1 LVPLTGH
8 RNLAVRGPDEP
19 QDMSAIAWDGEIG
32 IDRSV
37 ALQSTLDYERDWRGF

>member
-1 LVPLTGH
+1 
-8 RNLAVRGPDEP
+8 
-19 QDMSAIAWDGEIG
+19 MSAIAWDGEIG